1 MLLFSLFSSFHL
13 LFLCFVFSSILLAK
27 FVCFLYY
34 KTILKS
40 IDDGQEVDSH
50 EEDVGFTTVECM
62 DKEDWESVGDE
73 LQSSLYDEDLG
84 FITFSCSK
92 NGDLIADNISGGEVL
107 QKGLCLKQS
116 LRKEPSE
123 QLVEEQAS
131 HCSPPSRH
139 NIKEDKSTNYADL
152 VTLSVNQLKCLTTPL
167 IDTNEHS
174 LVDNTDNSR
183 GHINTEHD
191 NLNMVKTFLEEDGNF
206 IIFSPTKSK
215 SKNVTS
221 LEDHA
226 AETFEEPFTL
236 GSTSKSSSEWRTSLL
251 NRNSSVSEYPFSSSS
266 RRSCPTWESY
276 SAFQKYDEEMIFYD
290 QVSAQKL
297 NETKLFENV
306 KKVLPRSTSQKI
318 VDKLRKRSK
327 KSSEFRRNP
336 FHELEAAYVAQICL
350 AWEALSLNYKNFLL
364 IRALQGEEDPG
375 CPAYIAQQFQQFQV
389 LLQRF
394 IENEPYEYGRRPEVY
409 ARIRISSPKLLQ
421 VPEFRRTVKT
431 ENDEEEEWNT
441 KISSAK
447 FIAILEDGIRTFMN
461 FLKADKGKHYHIFKA
476 LLKRNNRTTLVDPSL
491 LHFLKKAYK
500 KKKKKIKDISRVGKC
515 LRKTMPREEDMEI
528 LMALVDLKVVSRV
541 LKMSEIGEEQLHWC
555 EEKMSKLRFWEGK
568 LQRDPSPVFFPA
580 HPLP

>member
-1 MLLFSLFSSFHL
+1 LFDILF
-13 LFLCFVFSSILLAK
+13 C
-27 FVCFLYY
+27 
-34 KTILKS
+34 S
-40 IDDGQEVDSH
+40 IDDGHELDCH
-50 EEDVGFTTVECM
+50 EEDLRFTTVECI

-73 LQSSLYDEDLG
+73 SLSSLYDEDLG

-92 NGDLIADNISGGEVL
+92 NGDLIADKVSGRKVV
-107 QKGLCLKQS
+107 QKGIFLKQS
-116 LRKEPSE
+116 LREEPSE
-123 QLVEEQAS
+123 QPVEEQAS
-131 HCSPPSRH
+131 HSSPSSRH
-139 NIKEDKSTNYADL
+139 NINEDQSTSYTDS
-152 VTLSVNQLKCLTTPL
+152 VTLSVNQLKCLAMPL

-174 LVDNTDNSR
+174 LVDVIDKSR

-191 NLNMVKTFLEEDGNF
+191 NLGMVKTYLEEDQNF
-206 IIFSPTKSK
+206 LIFSPTKSK
-215 SKNVTS
+215 SKNVTP

-226 AETFEEPFTL
+226 AETFEGSFTI

-276 SAFQKYDEEMIFYD
+276 TAFQKYDEEMMFYD

-297 NETKLFENV
+297 NETKLFEGV
-306 KKVLPRSTSQKI
+306 KVVLPRSTSQKI
-318 VDKLRKRSK
+318 VDKLMKRSK
-327 KSSEFRRNP
+327 KPSEFRRNP
-336 FHELEAAYVAQICL
+336 YHELEAAYVAQVCL

-364 IRALQGEEDPG
+364 IRALQCAEDPG
-375 CPAYIAQQFQQFQV
+375 CPAYTAQQFQQFQV

-421 VPEFRRTVKT
+421 VPEFRGFVKT
-431 ENDEEEEWNT
+431 ENDEKGEDWNT
-441 KISSAK
+441 KISSTK
-447 FIAILEDGIRTFMN
+447 FTAILEDGIRTFMD
-461 FLKADKGKHYHIFKA
+461 FLKADKGKNYHIFKSF
-476 LLKRNNRTTLVDPSL
+476 LRRNNRTALVDPSL

-500 KKKKKIKDISRVGKC
+500 KKKKKIKDIGRVGKC
-515 LRKTMPREEDMEI
+515 LRKTKPKEEDMEI

-555 EEKMSKLRFWEGK
+555 EEKMSKLSFWEGK